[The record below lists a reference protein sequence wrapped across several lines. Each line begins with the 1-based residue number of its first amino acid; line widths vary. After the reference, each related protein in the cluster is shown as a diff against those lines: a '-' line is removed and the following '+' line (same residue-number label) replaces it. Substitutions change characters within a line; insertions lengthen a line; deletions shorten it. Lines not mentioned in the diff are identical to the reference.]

1 MKSPIFFSVTLAA
14 CGLVISLQSCANN
27 TNQLATQ
34 ISSSQTPK
42 VERTSPTPE
51 NPLAQFDLK
60 KAEQLTDT
68 AKFLAGTEIK
78 DTSEIAKLTQSN
90 VWRNHAASFQKDW
103 ERLETQQL
111 SKVRQWSDNKLASNQ
126 QPAQPIFY
134 PFSGPDFLYAHS
146 FFPNSSEY
154 VLIGLEPVGEIPSLE
169 KLSTSQ
175 ANSKLQNVSG
185 SMNAILGFS
194 FFRTNSMKVDLAKQG
209 VLPILY
215 VFLARTNNRI
225 LDVKPISLNRDA
237 NIQEKNQSNSSE
249 NAIPGVKISFI
260 GTGNKQPQT
269 LYYFSTDL
277 SDTGF
282 KKTPQIKQ
290 FIAKLDK
297 PLTYLKAASYL
308 MHDEHFSTI
317 RNLILS
323 QSTRLLQDD
332 SGIPLKHFDQ
342 QQWDLNFYG
351 AYTKPIDLFSGRY
364 QPELRKVYNSDRK
377 SEPLN
382 FGIGYKFRLNQ
393 SNLML
398 ANRKNQPESQP

>member
-1 MKSPIFFSVTLAA
+1 MKSSILFSVTLAV

-27 TNQLATQ
+27 TNRLSAQ
-34 ISSSQTPK
+34 IGSTQTPK
-42 VERTSPTPE
+42 VERPSPTPE
-51 NPLAQFDLK
+51 NPLSQFDLK

-68 AKFLAGTEIK
+68 AKFLAGMEVK
-78 DTSEIAKLTQSN
+78 DTSAIAKFTQNN

-103 ERLETQQL
+103 DKLEAQQL
-111 SKVRQWSDNKLASNQ
+111 SKVRQWSHKKLASKE

-154 VLIGLEPVGEIPSLE
+154 VLIGLEPVGEILSLE
-169 KLSTSQ
+169 NLSTSQ
-175 ANSKLQNVSG
+175 ANSKLQNITG

-225 LDVKPISLNRDA
+225 LEVQPINLDRDA
-237 NIQEKNQSNSSE
+237 NIQKKNKSNPSQ
-249 NAIPGVKISFI
+249 NTIPGVKISFV
-260 GTGNKQPQT
+260 GAEKKQPQT

-277 SDTGF
+277 SNTGF
-282 KKTPQIKQ
+282 NKTPQINQ

-308 MHDEHFSTI
+308 MHDEHFSKI

-323 QSTRLLQDD
+323 QSTDLLQDD

-342 QQWDLNFYG
+342 QQWALNFYG

-364 QPELRKVYNSDRK
+364 QPELRKAYNSDRK
-377 SEPLN
+377 PEPLN

-398 ANRKNQPESQP
+398 ATRKNQPDSQP